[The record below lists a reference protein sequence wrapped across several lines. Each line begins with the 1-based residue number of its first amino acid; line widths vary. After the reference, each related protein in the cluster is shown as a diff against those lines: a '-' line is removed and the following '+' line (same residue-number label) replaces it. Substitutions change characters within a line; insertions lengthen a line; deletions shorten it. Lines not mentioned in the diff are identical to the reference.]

1 MTDQFVPTDS
11 GIDPEEEEVLDIET
25 EEEDFLDDIIG
36 DDDEFEL
43 PDPNSVITV
52 RTPGAQTKYVP
63 TAGEEALPVSRVM
76 NDAGLFSNGAVE
88 FWLDGVQV
96 HSEDL
101 VPAGRTLTVVG
112 SVKGG

>member
-1 MTDQFVPTDS
+1 MTDQFAPTN
-11 GIDPEEEEVLDIET
+11 PEAEEDEILDVEAE
-25 EEEDFLDDIIG
+25 EEEDFLDEII

-43 PDPNSVITV
+43 PNPDSVITV

-63 TAGEEALPVSRVM
+63 VGEEPALPVSRVM
-76 NDAGLFSNGAVE
+76 SEAGLYVNGAAE

-96 HSEDL
+96 RQDDL